1 MLSLSK
7 RWSSLINILNDK
19 CDHMPVQINEVIIR
33 ATVDTAPSSGTS
45 HSTGNTSNGT
55 GSQDA
60 EILEKVLEIIKE
72 KQER

>member
-1 MLSLSK
+1 
-7 RWSSLINILNDK
+7 
-19 CDHMPVQINEVIIR
+19 MPVQINEVIIR